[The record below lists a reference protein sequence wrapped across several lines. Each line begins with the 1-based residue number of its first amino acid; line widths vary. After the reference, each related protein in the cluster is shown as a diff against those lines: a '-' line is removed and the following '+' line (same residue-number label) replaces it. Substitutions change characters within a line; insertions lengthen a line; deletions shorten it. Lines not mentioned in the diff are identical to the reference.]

1 MKDLKSE
8 ISGAYMTTKVF
19 LVRLKQQLGKIML
32 KLWGRKTSSN
42 VQKILWALEEL
53 EQPYEHEIVG
63 GIYGGKDKKEY
74 ASKTPTKLE
83 NVTSDVVMVIKKSLN
98 FNRYLCNH
106 HRNGVLQFHLKESF
120 SLH

>member
-1 MKDLKSE
+1 
-8 ISGAYMTTKVF
+8 
-19 LVRLKQQLGKIML
+19 ML

-74 ASKTPTKLE
+74 ASKTPTKLWK
-83 NVTSDVVMVIKKSLN
+83 NDTASSVLLN
-98 FNRYLCNH
+98 RILPN
-106 HRNGVLQFHLKESF
+106 K
-120 SLH
+120 